1 MFFSPRKSRKRKKE
15 KNRKTVSIRRNLECL
30 VLVVKTRG
38 GTAGSEEHNS
48 DGVGSRL
55 EGAGVS
61 KYTNINK
68 DNLSI
73 NN

>member
-1 MFFSPRKSRKRKKE
+1 MFG
-15 KNRKTVSIRRNLECL
+15 VS
-30 VLVVKTRG
+30 VLVVETRG
-38 GTAGSEEHNS
+38 GNAGSEEHSS

-61 KYTNINK
+61 KYTNITR